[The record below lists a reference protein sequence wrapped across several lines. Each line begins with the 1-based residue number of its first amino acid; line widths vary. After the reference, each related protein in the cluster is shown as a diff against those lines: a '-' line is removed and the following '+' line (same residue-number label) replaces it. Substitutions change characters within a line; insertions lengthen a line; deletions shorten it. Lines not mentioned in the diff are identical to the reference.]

1 MDELQ
6 LKYNSLDVASQ
17 KEVIDF
23 IDFLTVKMKRSKKKP
38 VSKNDLLAVSTWSD
52 SDIKAIE
59 DAQALIKFN
68 PQEW

>member
-6 LKYNSLDVASQ
+6 LKYNSLDVTSQ
-17 KEVIDF
+17 KEVMDF
-23 IDFLTVKMKRSKKKP
+23 IDFLTVKMKRSKKK
-38 VSKNDLLAVSTWSD
+38 SGDRKELLTVSTWSD
-52 SDIKAIE
+52 SDIKVIE